1 MQSNRAI
8 WLEYNQL
15 SRYKIIGELAP
26 KADGE
31 VLYGSMIIYS
41 LIHGILKVIKEQIS
55 SFDKT
60 KKRWAPDLKQQE
72 NIQIGSI

>member
-8 WLEYNQL
+8 CLEYNQL
-15 SRYKIIGELAP
+15 GRFKNIGELAP
-26 KADGE
+26 KAGGE
-31 VLYGSMIIYS
+31 VLYDPMIIYS

-60 KKRWAPDLKQQE
+60 KKRWAPDLRQQE
-72 NIQIGSI
+72 SI